1 MGALVTDGQKAFHPR
16 IHPLAGGNGAALG
29 YIFPLLVSIFVRIAG
44 LFRPFLPE
52 NPRSTS
58 SKTRLCETGI
68 ENGMHREIHLQ
79 TSAALLMAV
88 LCLLTAVPSIR
99 ADTPAVLVVPDRLC
113 FPGDEIHI
121 EATLY
126 RSGLLGLFKGG
137 IQGELLRFIDPE
149 GKPLRD
155 LLTDPSGSARILY
168 TAGSAGRYPITVQLT
183 DNPRYSADPATGNL
197 FVQEEE
203 KPLFFLSVEAGLMPP
218 ISTPLLPRDPKRIES
233 EPGSAEALSEIAAC
247 RMPVYLT
254 QGARPSSHQTRSWLE
269 EKGYPVGPIY
279 FLDRPLMEGILSEA
293 PPPETGVLES
303 LWKERSVP
311 AHLLTRDPDL
321 AKAAADKGIR
331 VLLLEPKDPTSDPS
345 VQDGEKEEEN
355 REKGQEEN
363 IVSVHEWAE
372 IPKICPCKQQKSD

>member
-1 MGALVTDGQKAFHPR
+1 MGALVTDGQKVFHPR
-16 IHPLAGGNGAALG
+16 ILPLADGNGAALG
-29 YIFPLLVSIFVRIAG
+29 YIFPLLVSIFVRITG

-58 SKTRLCETGI
+58 SKPRLCGTGI
-68 ENGMHREIHLQ
+68 ENGMGTENHLR
-79 TSAALLMAV
+79 TSIALLTAA

-99 ADTPAVLVVPDRLC
+99 ADSPAVVVVPDRLC

-155 LLTDPSGSARILY
+155 LLTDPSGSARIRY
-168 TAGSAGRYPITVQLT
+168 TAGPAGRYPITVHLT

-197 FVQEEE
+197 FVQE
-203 KPLFFLSVEAGLMPP
+203 KKMPLFFVSVEAGLMPP
-218 ISTPLLPRDPKRIES
+218 ISSPLLRRDPEKIAS

-269 EKGYPVGPIY
+269 EKGYPLGPIY
-279 FLDRPLMEGILSEA
+279 FLDRPLMAGILSEA

-311 AHLLTRDPDL
+311 AHLLTRDPSL

-331 VLLLEPKDPTSDPS
+331 VLLLEPKDSTSDPS
-345 VQDGEKEEEN
+345 LQEGRRRR
-355 REKGQEEN
+355 RERKDKRRALFLFMNG
-363 IVSVHEWAE
+363 
-372 IPKICPCKQQKSD
+372 QKSPRSAPVKQRRTD